1 MLEYIYLGRN
11 ILILSKLQW
20 ERVSLVAR
28 VLLVRK
34 PLKAGG
40 VLSPNCRAT
49 EWKCLSLWFVI
60 IYV

>member
-1 MLEYIYLGRN
+1 MLEYIYLDRN

-49 EWKCLSLWFVI
+49 EWKCLSL
-60 IYV
+60 